1 MLVVLVVVGILVVN
15 RGVDVEVFIVVVGI
29 IVVGALIVDVRVVAV
44 VYVNEGTIKYILY
57 EAMVIFIPDVI
68 FQYPLKLPVDD
79 RDVILVI
86 LCCVVTPVINVTGG
100 VVEEV

>member
-1 MLVVLVVVGILVVN
+1 MKVFILVMGVS
-15 RGVDVEVFIVVVGI
+15 RGVDKEVFIEVVGI
-29 IVVGALIVDVRVVAV
+29 IVVGALIVEVRVVAL
-44 VYVNEGTIKYILY
+44 VYVDEGTSKYILY
-57 EAMVIFIPDVI
+57 EAMVIFISDVI

>member
-1 MLVVLVVVGILVVN
+1 MKVFILVMGVS
-15 RGVDVEVFIVVVGI
+15 RGVDKEVFIEVVGI

-44 VYVNEGTIKYILY
+44 VYVNEGTSKYILY

>member
-1 MLVVLVVVGILVVN
+1 MKVFILVMGVS
-15 RGVDVEVFIVVVGI
+15 RGVDEEVFIEVVGI

>member
-1 MLVVLVVVGILVVN
+1 MKVFILVMGVS
-15 RGVDVEVFIVVVGI
+15 RGVDNEVFIEVVGI

>member
-1 MLVVLVVVGILVVN
+1 MKVFILVMGVSRGVDKEVFIEVVGIK
-15 RGVDVEVFIVVVGI
+15 
-29 IVVGALIVDVRVVAV
+29 VVGALIVDVRVVAV
-44 VYVNEGTIKYILY
+44 VYVNEGTSKYILY

>member
-1 MLVVLVVVGILVVN
+1 MKVFILVMGVS
-15 RGVDVEVFIVVVGI
+15 RGVDKEVFIEVVGI

>member
-1 MLVVLVVVGILVVN
+1 MKVFILVMGVS
-15 RGVDVEVFIVVVGI
+15 RGVDEEVFIEVVGI

-44 VYVNEGTIKYILY
+44 VYVNEGTSKYILY

-79 RDVILVI
+79 RDVLLVV
-86 LCCVVTPVINVTGG
+86 LCFIFIVGLKDIVGG
-100 VVEEV
+100 EVEE

>member
-1 MLVVLVVVGILVVN
+1 MKVFILVMGVS
-15 RGVDVEVFIVVVGI
+15 RGVDEEVFIEVVGI

-44 VYVNEGTIKYILY
+44 VYVNEGTSKYILY